1 MVVGSVRPA
10 LDYVLSDP
18 DQLKHGDTAAGVLG
32 DYITVSYTGTAAA
45 GDGSTLTVAASPY
58 TNAIVLGLK
67 TDHGLTEV
75 APPSNVYI
83 IGNYL
88 VNINAKA
95 NLTVSPVTA
104 SISWVLAKSS
114 ITYGDVFSTGAGDGN
129 YNNLNTVVNT
139 TIPGSD
145 PATAIGGTWSYTSKM
160 ISPTAATSSSVLTAG
175 TKLEAGVHQL
185 TATFTPSSGDWG
197 ASTITQNIT
206 VQKKVVTVTADTISM
221 VYGSAKPTVGI
232 TYDNADF
239 VTGDTSVAT
248 APTVEHNVGPT
259 SNVSEYTVT
268 PSGGSDDNYAF
279 EYKAGK
285 ITVTPKTFTSL
296 TWTPAA
302 TTMTYGQTL
311 AEIGAAN
318 AVKPT
323 DVDGVITYSV
333 NENDPR
339 AMTAGTVLV
348 HATFTPTSANYAKF
362 TTASGTGSVSFT
374 VNKKAATVTPGG
386 TTVEFG
392 DAIPTLTGTSNFLAD
407 DGIVVNFSSEA
418 TKYHPVGSYYV
429 TASYEDSKG
438 RLRNYDVT
446 LKSDSDS
453 RVVIE
458 PATIN
463 VEAVSNTG
471 VINVALNEAAQ
482 KLRLTGLKAEA
493 AVLNG
498 VELTSSD
505 INTLLTGTS
514 FTVGSGDAAVVKSNS
529 GSTDTWTLS
538 STGITTSVSAMPLL
552 ARVFSTA
559 YSLDIDGTDYDEAAE
574 YDLDVI
580 VSDGDPAVSR
590 LSSNYTLGTNTS
602 GKFTIGK
609 EAAVIAWSTPVAITY
624 GTKVTATQLNAS
636 VGAGS
641 QSSLT
646 TPADKL
652 GTFTYR
658 IGSGT
663 GEAALDKV
671 LPAGTHTL
679 HVTYTPHAD
688 DTVAYTEGT
697 KTVELTV
704 NKKPITVEILDI
716 EDYVY
721 GDSLPQILP
730 SDLKVT
736 GLITGDT
743 SPAIF
748 EPGAGGVQPVV
759 AISPADPEV
768 GYVAGSTAVLSFGQ
782 LPKSANYS
790 ITATGGS
797 MAVAKRPLTVQP
809 NDVTIPYGG
818 TAELSLKYIGLAP
831 GDTPDDLGSAGFAYV
846 PAGVTSALSPTTYT
860 IFAQG
865 AYGSNYTVSHVTG
878 TLTVA
883 KAAATVSIAGTEQTY
898 DGTGKSVTITTEPAG
913 LTATVTYDGLATLPV
928 DAGSY
933 DVQVDVSSADYA
945 GTATGTLTIA
955 PADVQIV
962 LSKLA
967 AKYNGSAKSAVAKAT
982 PEVPVTVTYDGES
995 TAPKAVGSY
1004 AVVAKPTSANY
1015 AGEATGTLVIGKGT
1029 AFIIPSGFSQM
1040 ADGTAKKLTVDTDP
1054 AGLDTTVTY
1063 VQVNPAIDA
1072 ILLDFGNEGA
1082 TASGTP
1088 GSPWQGFNE
1097 LVVDEAYDLGNGIT
1111 MTAQGDGFSPNNP
1124 AGSGAAVDYDGITV
1138 PVAARDDYLFKTDD
1152 TPGGTAKLVF
1162 NGLPAGVYNVTMFEG
1177 RTTDVNQVAKLWA
1190 GGNRDEPAEA
1200 NVASF
1205 AGGGTTV
1212 EVTVAEGDTL
1222 YYLHMED
1229 GSGGISGMIIRNV
1242 SRPDTA
1248 VDAPV
1253 APGIYSATITVV
1265 DDSYQG
1271 SLTTAMGLI
1280 PGATLEF
1287 DSLSAVYNGKAQPV
1301 TVNVDPVGVNVL
1313 VTYNKS
1319 TIAPTVPG
1327 TYPVVATI
1335 NDEIYSGTISGDYVI
1350 EPAAAGIT
1358 ISNLD
1363 QPFNGAVAPTVVTE
1377 PAGLATVVTYSGGVT
1392 LPTQPGEYEVV
1403 VTVVDDLYAGSESAT
1418 LVLGKGSQNIT
1429 FPAVPN
1435 LSINGVSLALV
1446 LNASASSGLPVTY
1459 NVLEGNA
1466 TLEGNLLTISQPGVI
1481 TIVAQQLGNEVYAAA
1496 EEKTRFFT
1504 VTGTGIPL
1512 GAAQSVARL
1521 NDDGSLSIS
1530 TSGQPFQQMS
1540 VYKAGEANGEFT
1552 PILKVMLDE
1561 NGQSTFKTE
1570 TSGDQGYFQ
1579 LQFILPLM

>member
-1 MVVGSVRPA
+1 LNSGFVIKKELEYSNRSIKSTFVTRKSFASQISFDGDLVMVQVGFQFYWENARTNMNRVMKLSPSVGCRILLAALTITLLSASQIVATAADVAISWANPADIVYGTALGATQQNATAYNKDTGAAVTGNFSYNPIAGTVLPAGTTQGITVTFTPTNATNESVNSAPVSKTVYITVSKAPLTITAPNRTSTYGSDTAAEGGSTGRVATLIDVNYDALQVSGLVNSDTLSSALNPSGGRADLAVTAVSATTKANTSHVISFSNKPSSNNYEITWVSGTLTVQKKPVTITAGSYTTTYGYDFATRSVAKTATMATTAFETDDQSKISLKQVHNVDHTTFAGTYDVTVVPSELTVGVLSNYDLNLVAGTITVAKRSITIDLKGTVGTSTSDGPFTVDYGDAHPTWSAGYTISTAGSINWDITDVSATGNALEAVAGVIATPASISAPAANVGFSATDHEVSVSGATFYGDNFSPTYVSGTKFDTETLEVNRVALDLQPVAKTMVVGSVRPA

-160 ISPTAATSSSVLTAG
+160 ISPTAATSGSVLTAG
-175 TKLEAGVHQL
+175 TKLGAGVHQL

-883 KAAATVSIAGTEQTY
+883 KASATVSIAGTEQTY

-955 PADVQIV
+955 PADVEIV
-962 LSKLA
+962 LSKPYRNVYMFVRRA
-967 AKYNGSAKSAVAKAT
+967 FFDRSM
-982 PEVPVTVTYDGES
+982 
-995 TAPKAVGSY
+995 
-1004 AVVAKPTSANY
+1004 
-1015 AGEATGTLVIGKGT
+1015 TLRH
-1029 AFIIPSGFSQM
+1029 
-1040 ADGTAKKLTVDTDP
+1040 
-1054 AGLDTTVTY
+1054 
-1063 VQVNPAIDA
+1063 
-1072 ILLDFGNEGA
+1072 E
-1082 TASGTP
+1082 
-1088 GSPWQGFNE
+1088 
-1097 LVVDEAYDLGNGIT
+1097 
-1111 MTAQGDGFSPNNP
+1111 
-1124 AGSGAAVDYDGITV
+1124 
-1138 PVAARDDYLFKTDD
+1138 
-1152 TPGGTAKLVF
+1152 
-1162 NGLPAGVYNVTMFEG
+1162 
-1177 RTTDVNQVAKLWA
+1177 
-1190 GGNRDEPAEA
+1190 
-1200 NVASF
+1200 
-1205 AGGGTTV
+1205 
-1212 EVTVAEGDTL
+1212 
-1222 YYLHMED
+1222 
-1229 GSGGISGMIIRNV
+1229 SGGLV
-1242 SRPDTA
+1242 S
-1248 VDAPV
+1248 
-1253 APGIYSATITVV
+1253 
-1265 DDSYQG
+1265 
-1271 SLTTAMGLI
+1271 M
-1280 PGATLEF
+1280 
-1287 DSLSAVYNGKAQPV
+1287 
-1301 TVNVDPVGVNVL
+1301 
-1313 VTYNKS
+1313 
-1319 TIAPTVPG
+1319 
-1327 TYPVVATI
+1327 
-1335 NDEIYSGTISGDYVI
+1335 
-1350 EPAAAGIT
+1350 
-1358 ISNLD
+1358 
-1363 QPFNGAVAPTVVTE
+1363 
-1377 PAGLATVVTYSGGVT
+1377 
-1392 LPTQPGEYEVV
+1392 
-1403 VTVVDDLYAGSESAT
+1403 
-1418 LVLGKGSQNIT
+1418 
-1429 FPAVPN
+1429 
-1435 LSINGVSLALV
+1435 
-1446 LNASASSGLPVTY
+1446 
-1459 NVLEGNA
+1459 
-1466 TLEGNLLTISQPGVI
+1466 
-1481 TIVAQQLGNEVYAAA
+1481 
-1496 EEKTRFFT
+1496 
-1504 VTGTGIPL
+1504 
-1512 GAAQSVARL
+1512 
-1521 NDDGSLSIS
+1521 
-1530 TSGQPFQQMS
+1530 
-1540 VYKAGEANGEFT
+1540 
-1552 PILKVMLDE
+1552 
-1561 NGQSTFKTE
+1561 
-1570 TSGDQGYFQ
+1570 
-1579 LQFILPLM
+1579 